1 MKTSRTTAEIA
12 IWFLLLCGGSWADDA
27 APVPP
32 PVAPDLPVAAIDVA
46 DVSGRPV
53 TGAAEL
59 SKLLVITS
67 EKAVHGGEVGSL
79 LWIVDTFPPTVIE
92 STVRD
97 NGSTLIVSTGTTQ
110 TTLAITQIAAL
121 GNRAAYQ
128 RLLVKIGHGDIPPP
142 DPDPQPEPRPTPGPT
157 ATKLSLS
164 VLHDPTVVTPET
176 AIVLNAHDEWRKLPG
191 SPKMRMTFD
200 VTSTEKRAIE
210 LKSLVSGKG
219 VPLPALVIDDAST
232 GANMD
237 VIPLPESVLLLRSA
251 VGRYVTP

>member
-1 MKTSRTTAEIA
+1 VTTTRTTAEIA

-27 APVPP
+27 L

-67 EKAVHGGEVGSL
+67 EKAVHGDAVGSL

-128 RLLVKIGHGDIPPP
+128 RLLVKIGHGYIPPP
-142 DPDPQPEPRPTPGPT
+142 EPDDDDVEPKPTPGPT
-157 ATKLSLS
+157 APKVSLS
-164 VLHDPTVVTPET
+164 VLFDPVNVTPDT
-176 AIVLNAHDEWRKLPG
+176 AIVLNSRDSWKAIPG
-191 SPKMRMTFD
+191 VVWPRVDF
-200 VTSTEKRAIE
+200 STGSSEARAIE
-210 LKSLVSGKG
+210 LKSLVQSKG
-219 VPLPALVIDDAST
+219 VPVPALVIDDAAT
-232 GANMD
+232 KANIG
-237 VIPLPESVLLLRSA
+237 VIPLPESVELLKTA
-251 VGRYVTP
+251 VGGFVKP